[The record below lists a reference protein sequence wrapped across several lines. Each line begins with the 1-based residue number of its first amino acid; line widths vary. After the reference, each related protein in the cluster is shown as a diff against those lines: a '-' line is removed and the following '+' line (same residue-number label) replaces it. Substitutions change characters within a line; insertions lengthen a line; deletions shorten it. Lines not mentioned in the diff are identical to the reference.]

1 MGGCLLLST
10 LLGSALFAGLGEVGV
25 GRLLVEG
32 GHRALVVT
40 PRGAYALEGEAN
52 SALYGLARRPGGYLA
67 VGHLGEGLLWAEL
80 DGEGRPL
87 AAYAGGRGILWGTD
101 GRFAWGGH
109 RGPGGWE
116 ALALV
121 GRERALRLPLPGE
134 GYAYGGFHRHGVL
147 FLVGR
152 VAGQGGSESFFL
164 GLEAS
169 GPTSRAAL
177 AYGYRSGWP
186 GNDYLR
192 YLGEQGA
199 VGRLEVD
206 GDSEGLLLDWRGLRT
221 GQALLVRRP
230 GFVYLRAWQG
240 PFLAGEVEVEGVLQ
254 GLWIGPQGGRYGGGP
269 MASLRA
275 LDPPR
280 AYGYSYRPLFQGEGL
295 FLDLERFPGRPLAYR
310 LEALRLPWRPFRL
323 RGEPL
328 ALSWRPAAFRALGPL
343 GPVACPDPWR

>member
-1 MGGCLLLST
+1 MGCLLLAT
-10 LLGSALFAGLGEVGV
+10 LLGSALFAGLGEVAV

-32 GHRALVVT
+32 GHRALVLG
-40 PRGAYALEGEAN
+40 PGGAYALGEGEN
-52 SALYGLARRPGGYLA
+52 SALYGLAPRAGGYLA

-80 DGEGRPL
+80 DGRGKPL
-87 AAYAGGRGILWGTD
+87 AAFAGGQGILWGTD

-116 ALALV
+116 ALALA

-134 GYAYGGFHRHGVL
+134 GYAYGGFYRHGTL

-152 VAGQGGSESFFL
+152 VAGPGGFDAFFL
-164 GLEAS
+164 GLR
-169 GPTSRAAL
+169 GGRAW
-177 AYGYRSGWP
+177 GYRSGFP

-192 YLGEQGA
+192 FLGERGA
-199 VGRLEVD
+199 VGRLEVE
-206 GDSEGLLLDWRGLRT
+206 GDSEGLLLDWRGLQT
-221 GQALLVRRP
+221 GEALLVRRP

-254 GLWIGPQGGRYGGGP
+254 GLWIGPLGARYGGGP

-275 LDPPR
+275 LDPPW

-295 FLDLERFPGRPLAYR
+295 FLNLERFPGRPLGHR

-328 ALSWRPAAFRALGPL
+328 NPSWRPVAFQALGPL
-343 GPVACPDPWR
+343 PLAPCPDPGE